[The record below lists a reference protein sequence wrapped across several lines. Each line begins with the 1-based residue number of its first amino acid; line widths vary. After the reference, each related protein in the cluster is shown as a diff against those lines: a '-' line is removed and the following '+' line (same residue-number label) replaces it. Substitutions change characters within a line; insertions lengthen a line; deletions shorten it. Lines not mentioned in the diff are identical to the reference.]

1 MYDFTARLAGLNPP
15 SPAEMALFLALA
27 RRQQDA
33 DAFAGV
39 LTGAVPLRQF
49 MSPRTM
55 VRLVGMRGFAR
66 LALGQAR
73 PQRPG
78 ADNHAQLRVLAE
90 G

>member
-1 MYDFTARLAGLNPP
+1 
-15 SPAEMALFLALA
+15 
-27 RRQQDA
+27 
-33 DAFAGV
+33 
-39 LTGAVPLRQF
+39 

-78 ADNHAQLRVLAE
+78 ADNDAQLRVLAE